1 MEILLI
7 RHGKTKGNVEKRY
20 IGRTDEPLLESSK
33 AELANNPAHEFHPDL
48 VYISPM
54 LRCRQ
59 TAELLFGDANP
70 VPQMIIWD
78 GFQETDFG
86 EFEYLTYEDLN
97 GHPAYQAG
105 IDSGGLAA
113 FPGGESGKDFRL
125 RCQRAFAG
133 CIQDAQR
140 KKAQKIVIV
149 VHGGTIM
156 SIMER
161 YAVPKEDFYHWQV
174 KNGGGFLVRLE
185 ESDTDKDFHIRL
197 EQINL
202 E

>member
-33 AELANNPAHEFHPDL
+33 TELKNNPARDFHPDL
-48 VYISPM
+48 VYASPM

-59 TAELLFGDANP
+59 TAEILFGDERAIP
-70 VPQMIIWD
+70 EVIAWD

-86 EFEYLTYEDLN
+86 KFEYLTYEDLN
-97 GHPAYQAG
+97 GQPAYQAW

-133 CIQDAQR
+133 CVQDA
-140 KKAQKIVIV
+140 KEKNAQKIAIV

-161 YAVPKEDFYHWQV
+161 YAVPQEDFYHWQV